1 MSGENK
7 VLVVVDTNVLVSSL
21 FSLDGLSNPA
31 IIIRAILEG
40 KIIPLYNDEI
50 LDEYR
55 DVLSRPKFPFDNLII
70 NTIVSAFRDFGID
83 TQKSKVPDEMFP
95 DPDDIVFY
103 EVKMSVDDAYLITGN
118 IKHFPKNP
126 LVVTPLQMVEVLRR
140 KGLV

>member
-1 MSGENK
+1 
-7 VLVVVDTNVLVSSL
+7 
-21 FSLDGLSNPA
+21 
-31 IIIRAILEG
+31 
-40 KIIPLYNDEI
+40 
-50 LDEYR
+50 
-55 DVLSRPKFPFDNLII
+55 
-70 NTIVSAFRDFGID
+70 
-83 TQKSKVPDEMFP
+83 MFP